1 MANQTVT
8 TTVNYDSASIS
19 GLLDGETITINGG
32 SVTIDSDVR
41 WNQQAAVFG
50 SITVSAPLGGSLL
63 LDGRNCWE
71 LYFTASTGNVPTQA
85 ALNSNGVV
93 GGTSG
98 ATGELLRVWATGSL
112 TPSTAGGAMPATG
125 WIKLRSK
132 TGTFQAGEIVTLPG
146 GATITLQ
153 NAGKRSWLHIVG
165 RESSTFTF
173 GKSATFWARGD
184 YYELGTTTG
193 LNNQTLQFPV
203 LDFCPAIQIETS
215 AGSGV
220 YEWYNN
226 AGERWGTATQMVATD
241 LRGKMFG
248 QNLTTGVITLAQT
261 TGATCGFLPP
271 AGCKIRI
278 PNLILSQSN
287 NTNWALN
294 TAPTSSSSRYL
305 ISTTRNANYEF
316 DKVLNNWF
324 LQPQNFINGS
334 ITNSCWAVSHQ
345 PSFAQGTV
353 TVDNCANGIYP
364 GQVYTGFSSTQISGA
379 TITNCKFVCNN
390 HNTAVAINDSN
401 NVTFSNNWLAVFGG
415 AGSQDRTTT
424 AVTADINRCSNWTV
438 NNHVSIGGRF
448 NLGQAGGCSNFTIQN
463 FRFADRLF
471 LDSQTGTWANIAA
484 INIINGSSYI
494 RVNGYSALN
503 NNPLWHPTN
512 PIVSASGSVS
522 NVIVENIGT
531 VASPIDFGNTAT
543 VFFNVSNAINCYL
556 RRCYASN
563 TRSGA
568 GLVSAFSNYNI
579 QMDNVGCDYA
589 DTSLQLTGN
598 DSWIRGVK
606 ATASVS
612 AVSGIRG
619 SHWMD
624 NYLSAT
630 TGRIYAVANEPTVL
644 SAPQCSFSFGAG
656 SQFTGESSATMVN
669 IGDWIEFTTPYFIKG
684 HTSFQNVAP
693 TITGTNTTNFTYTFQ
708 YDVGSGWNGTYLT
721 LNATNLTAIGT
732 ISTTTGI
739 KLRIRATVA
748 TANVSNNISFIRL
761 DTNTDAVSQETLYA
775 LAQDGFGV
783 VSNIVAGSRVQIFNQ
798 TTNTEID
805 NVISSTSTYQL
816 RYTVNSQISIG
827 DTVRIRI
834 SKLGKLPQTLLAI
847 ATQTGFTAVANQ
859 LDDAIYNSNGIDGST
874 VTEFTADYPNVDVDI
889 NDPDGVTTVQ
899 RIYAWLRYVETTQNG
914 IAQWFDVVDPTDDV
928 NYEIDTSLLDLKLD
942 NKNAAPVKIV
952 NGRLF
957 RSDGATIIESTSG
970 SIQMDPNRVYLT
982 EGIRTEQ
989 NTYNALA
996 DTFLRRSTA
1005 NIEASTTGDPLSLR
1019 SMYGMVAQGTHNTY
1033 VNEAT
1038 NKLVITQSNET
1049 TVLGTRSITNSPN
1062 AQPITGLDSD

>member
-8 TTVNYDSASIS
+8 TAVNYDSASIA
-19 GLLDGETITINGG
+19 GLLDGENITINGG

-112 TPSTAGGAMPATG
+112 TPSAAGGAMPATG

-132 TGTFQAGEIVTLPG
+132 TGTFQTGEIVTLPG

-153 NAGKRSWLHIVG
+153 DAGKRSWLHIVG
-165 RESSTFTF
+165 RETSSIIIAKTSTF
-173 GKSATFWARGD
+173 WVRGD
-184 YYELGTTTG
+184 WYELGTTSG

-203 LDFCPAIQIETS
+203 LEFCPAIQIETA

-226 AGERWGTATQMVATD
+226 AGDRWGTATQMVSTD

-261 TGATCGFLPP
+261 TGATCGFLPA

-294 TAPTSSSSRYL
+294 TAPLSSSSRYL
-305 ISTTRNANYEF
+305 ISTTRNASYEF
-316 DKVLNNWF
+316 DRILSNWF
-324 LQPQNFINGS
+324 IQPQNFINGS
-334 ITNSCWAVSHQ
+334 MINSCWAVSYQ
-345 PSFAQGTV
+345 PSFAQGTS
-353 TVDNCANGIYP
+353 TIDNCANGVYP
-364 GQVYTGFSSTQISGA
+364 GQVYSGMTGTQVSNI
-379 TITNCKFVCNN
+379 TITNCKFVVNN
-390 HNTAVAINDSN
+390 HGTAISINDSN
-401 NVTFSNNWLAVFGG
+401 NGTFTNNWVAAFGG

-424 AVTADINRCSNWTV
+424 CITVAFDRCNNWTV
-438 NNHVSIGGRF
+438 SNNVTIGGRF
-448 NLGQAGGCSNFTIQN
+448 YLGQFGGCNNVTISNH
-463 FRFADRLF
+463 RYADRLF
-471 LDSQTGTWANIAA
+471 LNSQTGTWAQVAVIH
-484 INIINGSSYI
+484 IQQSSYI
-494 RVNGYSALN
+494 RITGYSALDN
-503 NNPLWHPTN
+503 QSLWHPTN
-512 PIVSASGSVS
+512 PIVVSAASTS
-522 NVIVENIGT
+522 NLIVENIGT
-531 VASPIDFGNTAT
+531 PASPIDFGNTAS
-543 VFFNVSNAINCYL
+543 VFLSASNIFNSYL
-556 RRCYASN
+556 RRCYAIN
-563 TRSGA
+563 TRTGA
-568 GLVSAFSNYNI
+568 GLSSTFSNFNI

-606 ATASVS
+606 GTASVN
-612 AVSGIRG
+612 AVAGIRG

-630 TGRIYAVANEPTVL
+630 TGRIYAVPNEPTVL
-644 SAPQCSFSFGAG
+644 SAPQCSFSFGTG

-708 YDVGSGWNGTYLT
+708 YDIGSGWNGTYLT

-748 TANVSNNISFIRL
+748 TANASNVISFIRL

-783 VSNIVAGSRVQIFNQ
+783 INNVVAGSRVQIFNQ

-816 RYTVNSQISIG
+816 RYTVNSQISVG

-834 SKLGKLPQTLLAI
+834 SKLGKLPQTLLALS
-847 ATQTGFTAVANQ
+847 TVTGFTAVANQ
-859 LDDAIYNSNGIDGST
+859 LDDAIYNSNGIDGSL
-874 VTEFTADYPNVDVDI
+874 VTELTADYPNVDVDI
-889 NDPDGVTTVQ
+889 SDPDGVTTVQ

-957 RSDGATIIESTSG
+957 RSDGGTIIESTSG

-1033 VNEAT
+1033 VNEVT